1 MARAGYL
8 TCEDFEAQSVGGGQE
23 MLIIILFVAWIV
35 FSLIL
40 SQKDKR
46 KLLDQMKESYP
57 KSEVLSLIY
66 ATKRTAAII
75 FLGYGFA
82 LGAMVAGFI
91 LRR

>member
-1 MARAGYL
+1 
-8 TCEDFEAQSVGGGQE
+8 
-23 MLIIILFVAWIV
+23 MLIIILFAGWIV
-35 FSLIL
+35 FSIVLD
-40 SQKDKR
+40 SKTKR
-46 KLLDQMKESYP
+46 KMLDQMKDSYP

-66 ATKRTAAII
+66 GTKRTAAII